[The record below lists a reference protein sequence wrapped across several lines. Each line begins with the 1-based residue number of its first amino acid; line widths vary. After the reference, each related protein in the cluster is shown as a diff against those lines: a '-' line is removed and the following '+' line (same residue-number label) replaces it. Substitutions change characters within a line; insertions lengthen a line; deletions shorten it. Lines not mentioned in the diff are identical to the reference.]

1 MISPSKDTASW
12 YKANCVFGPTTN
24 VYHLIQR
31 AIFVG
36 SNMRVS
42 HAVLATHA
50 CRIRMHVHICMHT
63 FTRTH
68 QYPPVLR
75 RFIGY
80 HPSDSDQ
87 SHRLFACN
95 DVVNIDRAELS
106 DRSPKYIHHDMRL
119 IVSCLLHVSYSM
131 SDFVARHFYRFG
143 GSCNFVFHGFQHN
156 TSCIECHA
164 F

>member
-1 MISPSKDTASW
+1 MCRTRFSRHTHVEYAR
-12 YKANCVFGPTTN
+12 T
-24 VYHLIQR
+24 
-31 AIFVG
+31 
-36 SNMRVS
+36 MRYIRKQPQKG
-42 HAVLATHA
+42 THA
-50 CRIRMHVHICMHT
+50 LAYLHAYT

-87 SHRLFACN
+87 SHRMFACN

-131 SDFVARHFYRFG
+131 SDCVARHFYRFG